1 MRTPL
6 ATTIEEGRA
15 AYVLGSAMTDNPYR
29 AAMRAMRRGPGKI
42 PIDPNDPYGYN
53 EPRFAG
59 LTTLAFDW
67 DSGYAVASRNAG
79 GK

>member
-15 AYVLGSAMTDNPYR
+15 AYVLGSVMADNPYR
-29 AAMRAMRRGPGKI
+29 KAKDSYREIIARNIRLTFDDNR
-42 PIDPNDPYGYN
+42 Y
-53 EPRFAG
+53 AG
-59 LTTLAFDW
+59 LTTLECDW
-67 DSGYAVASRNAG
+67 DSGYAVAKRHAG